1 MKNFT
6 KLISVFLVF
15 SFSSCGGPL
24 EPNIAWDFI
33 GLEIFQIKPSTS
45 ITSNS
50 PQKLTIPING
60 SVEENEIKILES
72 LLKAGYTPATKV
84 HELYEFTGKVTDYQ
98 LNTTIIN
105 GQGDPF
111 EELEKKNN
119 YIKGKEGIIWS
130 VYNYFD
136 EGTHLKLEKYI
147 INNTIDLH
155 NKAVELRKSMLLGNF
170 SLMERKYSNL
180 GEFSG
185 EDFEALKTFEPA
197 FKLLNGTL
205 NLTINKD
212 GTYEES
218 FPFMEGDVVNIKG
231 NWELSEDFKHLNFYP
246 ADLSGNN
253 LVDSYFLKNE
263 IETELPTKT
272 NLIKIKKDGFE
283 ISALKYK
290 GVKVNSSFNK
300 TGW

>member
-6 KLISVFLVF
+6 KLISALLIF
-15 SFSSCGGPL
+15 SIFSCGGPI
-24 EPNIAWDFI
+24 EPNTDWDFI
-33 GLEIFQIKPSTS
+33 ALKNFQIKSSTS

-50 PQKLTIPING
+50 PQILTIPING

-72 LLKAGYTPATKV
+72 LSKAGYTPATKV
-84 HELYEFTGKVTDYQ
+84 HELYEFTGDVTDYK
-98 LNTTIIN
+98 LNTTVIN

-119 YIKGKEGIIWS
+119 YIKEKEGIKWS

-155 NKAVELRKSMLLGNF
+155 NKAFELRKSMLIGKFILT
-170 SLMERKYSNL
+170 ERKYTNL
-180 GEFSG
+180 NEFSG
-185 EDFEALKTFEPA
+185 EDLEALKTFEPA
-197 FKLLNGTL
+197 FKLLNNTL
-205 NLTINKD
+205 KLSINED

-218 FPFMEGDVVNIKG
+218 FPFMEGDVVTIKG
-231 NWELSEDFKHLNFYP
+231 KWELSNDFKDLDFYP

-263 IETELPTKT
+263 IETELFTKT
-272 NLIKIKKDGFE
+272 NLLKIKKDRVEF
-283 ISALKYK
+283 SALKYK
-290 GVKVNSSFNK
+290 GVKIQSSFTK
-300 TGW
+300 IGW